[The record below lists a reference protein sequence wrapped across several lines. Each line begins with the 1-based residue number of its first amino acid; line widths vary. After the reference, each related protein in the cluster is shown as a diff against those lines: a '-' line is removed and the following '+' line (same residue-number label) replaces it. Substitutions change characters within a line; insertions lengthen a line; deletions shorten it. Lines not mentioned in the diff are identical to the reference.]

1 MRRGGTGSAGGR
13 SAGGRTGGGRSGGGG
28 PDSARLVALAALAV
42 VALNFPL
49 LLVWDR
55 PASVLGL
62 PLLGVAVFVIWAGLI
77 AALVWVTERAPSPP
91 RARTGVTD
99 ASLIPEAPAPV
110 APPASPTYPP
120 EARR

>member
-1 MRRGGTGSAGGR
+1 M
-13 SAGGRTGGGRSGGGG
+13 
-28 PDSARLVALAALAV
+28 ALAALAV

-77 AALVWVTERAPSPP
+77 ASLIWVTERAPSPP

-99 ASLIPEAPAPV
+99 ASLMPEAPAPA
-110 APPASPTYPP
+110 APDTPTNPP
-120 EARR
+120 EVRR

>member
-13 SAGGRTGGGRSGGGG
+13 SAGERTGGGRSGGGG

-99 ASLIPEAPAPV
+99 ASLMPEAPAPA
-110 APPASPTYPP
+110 APGTPTTPP

>member
-13 SAGGRTGGGRSGGGG
+13 SAGERRGGGRSGGGG

-99 ASLIPEAPAPV
+99 ASPMPAASVPV
-110 APPASPTYPP
+110 APGTPTTPP

>member
-13 SAGGRTGGGRSGGGG
+13 SAGERRGGGRSGGGG

-99 ASLIPEAPAPV
+99 ASPMPAAPVPV
-110 APPASPTYPP
+110 APGTPTTPP

>member
-13 SAGGRTGGGRSGGGG
+13 SAGGRSGGGRSGGGG

-77 AALVWVTERAPSPP
+77 ARRFDAAVARLGLAVAQPPLRCDLFAPPP
-91 RARTGVTD
+91 RAGDQLT
-99 ASLIPEAPAPV
+99 LF
-110 APPASPTYPP
+110 
-120 EARR
+120 

>member
-55 PASVLGL
+55 PVSVLGL

-99 ASLIPEAPAPV
+99 ASLMHEASVPA
-110 APPASPTYPP
+110 APGTPTTLP

>member
-1 MRRGGTGSAGGR
+1 M
-13 SAGGRTGGGRSGGGG
+13 
-28 PDSARLVALAALAV
+28 ALAALAV

-55 PASVLGL
+55 PASVMGL

-99 ASLIPEAPAPV
+99 ASTMPAASV
-110 APPASPTYPP
+110 PATPGTPTTPP
-120 EARR
+120 EAGR

>member
-62 PLLGVAVFVIWAGLI
+62 PLLGVAVFAIWAGLI

-99 ASLIPEAPAPV
+99 ASTMPEAPAPA
-110 APPASPTYPP
+110 APDTPTNPP